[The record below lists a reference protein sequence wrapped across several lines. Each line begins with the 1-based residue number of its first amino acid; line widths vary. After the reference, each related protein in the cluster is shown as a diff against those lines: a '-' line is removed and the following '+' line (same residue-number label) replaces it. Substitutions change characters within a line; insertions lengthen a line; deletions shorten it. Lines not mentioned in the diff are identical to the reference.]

1 LRVRIEGVDE
11 AHRAAVD
18 KLELGRNARHVFLCV
33 GGKCASPEQGLA
45 SWDYLKLRLRE
56 LRAQGMLGGLLRT
69 KADCLRIC
77 TGGPIVVVYPEG
89 IWYRDCTPANLERI
103 IQQHLIGGEPV
114 ADLVIADAP
123 LTAGG

>member
-1 LRVRIEGVDE
+1 MDE
-11 AHRAAVD
+11 ALKAAVA

-33 GGKCASPEQGLA
+33 GGSCASPEQGLA
-45 SWDYLKLRLRE
+45 SWEYLKTRMRE
-56 LRAQGMLGGLLRT
+56 LRAEGHLGGLLRT

-89 IWYRDCTPANLERI
+89 IWYRDGTPENLERI
-103 IQQHLIGGEPV
+103 ILQHLIGGEPV

-123 LTAGG
+123 LTAGSLG